1 MKLTPNQIKEIAAGV
16 ARVEER
22 EGKIFLLRFTEAQE
36 SVYAKRESKDFY
48 NKTFATAGVRLAFTT
63 DSRSLSLTTQTLPAS
78 SRQFFTYSVYRNDV
92 FLGSHGGDTCVES
105 ITGNY
110 DLGEGE
116 KKVEIFF
123 PWAVSSPILA
133 LSLDDG
139 ASVTPY
145 KRAHKMIMFGD
156 SITHGYDSKDPAHS
170 YASLLAKAMDADAIN
185 KGIGGEVFRPSL
197 ARRSDEIHVD
207 YITVA
212 YGSNDWT
219 KKDYDTFCQNSTA
232 FYEAISAR
240 HPNAKIFAITPIWRG
255 DFDRETACGRFDR
268 IDEHL
273 TKVAA
278 SLPNV
283 TVLHGFDFVPHDP
296 SYFSPDV
303 LHPNDEGFAKYFEN
317 LYRAIHPYL

>member
-1 MKLTPNQIKEIAAGV
+1 MKATLDQIKSIAAGV

-22 EGKIFLLRFTEAQE
+22 DGKIFLLRFTEAQE
-36 SVYAKRESKDFY
+36 AVYESRENKDFY

-92 FLGSHGGDTCVES
+92 FLGSHGGDICTES
-105 ITGNY
+105 ITGTY

-123 PWAVSSPILA
+123 PWAVSSPILE

-139 ASVTPY
+139 ANITPF

-156 SITHGYDSKDPAHS
+156 SITHGYDSMDPAHS
-170 YASLLAKAMDADAIN
+170 YAALLSAAISADAIN

-197 ARRSDEIHVD
+197 AKQSDEIDVD
-207 YITVA
+207 YVTIA
-212 YGSNDWT
+212 YGSNDWAKT
-219 KKDYDTFCQNSTA
+219 DYDTFCQNA
-232 FYEAISAR
+232 AVFYETISTR
-240 HPNAKIFAITPIWRG
+240 YPNAKIFGITPIWRG

-273 TKVAA
+273 TKIAA

-283 TVLHGFDFVPHDP
+283 TILHGFDFVPHDP

-317 LYRAIHPYL
+317 LYRAIKPHL